1 MLENKIQ
8 KLAVILVLVLLLAP
22 AMASAQSTTSEIAY
36 QHKEVLDTYSRVI
49 DTVSYNGTT
58 YYVINYYNIFPYAS
72 GIEIIS
78 AEGSQVSD
86 PNIAKSVLSQIAW
99 KRAASELSS
108 QDIRELNEYLNTIQR
123 FHSAIS
129 DVASVTSSVT
139 DKISELKGLFFGGEC
154 ALDVIK
160 RSYPGITSLRLDL
173 EVLNDDLNEWDAA
186 STCVTNNLSNVT
198 QGVDD
203 LKKGKEMD
211 PELQHN
217 IQKTL
222 SAFET
227 LKTESDDAGGRLSNI
242 SGTLTDAE
250 YALNLVA
257 ESTSEATTTESI
269 MTRGI
274 STFADN
280 VGDLNDQVESLRGN
294 VSLISGSISEQSSR
308 LSNLESAANNEA
320 GELYEPWSS
329 RRRAPVTVYTSLGGV
344 VAVVLAIIFGA
355 LIYVMGRESFKA
367 PVKSEGLTNEEKEA
381 IVKTQNAG
389 WSSRR
394 ITGVLITAVGLILLL
409 YSFITAYNFCIGEF
423 PIDESY
429 VIRIVFLS
437 CMIGIGT
444 YLTEKGAALPEHSMI
459 IGVVLAPIGLF
470 MLCFSFM
477 VANTFVRGEFVFEEL
492 FIAKIV
498 FLLYMIAIGG
508 YLTGKGVTLTDS
520 PAVTGVIL
528 VPLGA
533 IMLLVS
539 FITAS
544 TFVSREF
551 MAYEII
557 IIVLI
562 YFICMIG
569 IGAYLTGRGVKEIL
583 KR

>member
-8 KLAVILVLVLLLAP
+8 KLAVVFVLVLLLTP
-22 AMASAQSTTSEIAY
+22 AMASAQSTSEIAY

-99 KRAASELSS
+99 KRAVSELSY
-108 QDIRELNEYLNTIQR
+108 QDITELSATLNMIQGI
-123 FHSAIS
+123 HSAIS
-129 DVASVTSSVT
+129 DVASATSSVT

-154 ALDVIK
+154 ALDVIR
-160 RSYPGITSLRLDL
+160 RSYPRITTLKLDL
-173 EVLNDDLNEWDAA
+173 EGFNDDLNEWDAA
-186 STCVTNNLSNVT
+186 STSVTNNLSNVI

-211 PELQHN
+211 PELQRN

-227 LKTESDDAGGRLSNI
+227 LKAESDDAEARLSYI
-242 SGTLTDAE
+242 SSTLTDAE

-257 ESTSEATTTESI
+257 ESTSKETTTGSL
-269 MTRGI
+269 MTKGI
-274 STFADN
+274 SAFADN

-294 VSLISGSISEQSSR
+294 VSPISGSISEQSSR
-308 LSNLESAANNEA
+308 LSNLESAANKEA

-329 RRRAPVTVYTSLGGV
+329 RRKAPVMVYTSLGGV

-355 LIYVMGRESFKA
+355 LIYVMGRESLKA
-367 PVKSEGLTNEEKEA
+367 PVKSEGLTNEEEEA
-381 IVKTQNAG
+381 RVKPQNAG

-394 ITGVLITAVGLILLL
+394 ITGVIITAVGLILLL

-444 YLTEKGAALPEHSMI
+444 YLTEKGAALPEHSII
-459 IGVVLAPIGLF
+459 IGVVLAPTGLF

-557 IIVLI
+557 MIVLI